1 MNDIQEEGTT
11 ISNTEAIWREVVGD
25 DLYED
30 EEDRRQHEEL
40 MALDDEAN
48 ASDDMSDQDFLD
60 VEDAEDYNRRY
71 GNLNKHPLTGKS
83 IGMIYLINR
92 RRT

>member
-1 MNDIQEEGTT
+1 
-11 ISNTEAIWREVVGD
+11 
-25 DLYED
+25 
-30 EEDRRQHEEL
+30 

-71 GNLNKHPLTGKS
+71 GNLNKHPLTGKF